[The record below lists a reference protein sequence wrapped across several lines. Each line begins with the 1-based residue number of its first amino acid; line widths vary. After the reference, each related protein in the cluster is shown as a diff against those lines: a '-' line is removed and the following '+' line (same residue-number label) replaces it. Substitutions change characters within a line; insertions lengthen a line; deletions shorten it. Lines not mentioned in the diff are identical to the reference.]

1 MDILVQQW
9 HKKSV
14 QLWATLVALILIIF
28 LLRDFMSQILL
39 VVIFP
44 LCHTWEF
51 KRLENTPRLVSQL
64 VQ

>member
-39 VVIFP
+39 VVIFF
-44 LCHTWEF
+44 LCVTRGNS
-51 KRLENTPRLVSQL
+51 KD
-64 VQ
+64 